1 MVKKRVVFVGQNAVP
16 TYEIY
21 NSHHIFSLPNP
32 VASGLRLNVVLR
44 IPVGIEDDTNVCK
57 V

>member
-1 MVKKRVVFVGQNAVP
+1 MRVGFELSISNKHGNV
-16 TYEIY
+16 
-21 NSHHIFSLPNP
+21 SLHHIFSLPNP